1 MQNLYGG
8 LIVANKN
15 LNTQLGNEIA
25 NTYLGLAS
33 GVGNVAQAAAW
44 QSMAAWMMYLNYQGK
59 WDASPDMVTKLADN
73 MIQMAI
79 QYGVACCHH
88 TCKNLDFNMKLIQSS
103 SLSSA
108 DKAKYSQILAQATLT
123 DPLYKDDSSSDSS
136 NPDDSN
142 GDTSDTDDNN
152 NDQVL
157 VNGTTNND
165 QSGSGEAGGATAAGL
180 DTSVDPADAKLHHLN
195 LKMLLHNQIHLK
207 VNLEL
212 LLMKF
217 LKVLHLNLQLVNQV
231 LLLYLLLQ

>member
-136 NPDDSN
+136 NPVSY
-142 GDTSDTDDNN
+142 THLT
-152 NDQVL
+152 L
-157 VNGTTNND
+157 PTTPY
-165 QSGSGEAGGATAAGL
+165 
-180 DTSVDPADAKLHHLN
+180 V
-195 LKMLLHNQIHLK
+195 
-207 VNLEL
+207 
-212 LLMKF
+212 
-217 LKVLHLNLQLVNQV
+217 
-231 LLLYLLLQ
+231 